1 MVGAVGF
8 TQQFS
13 FFRYT
18 QTILLC
24 LLTALTI
31 LTPATINA
39 APKKKKKWTFIVY
52 MAADND
58 LKGFAARNIKQM
70 SGIGSSD
77 CLNIAVHLDI
87 RTKENKKITRRYFV
101 EKNKVTLVNEND
113 PATQAMD
120 SGDAKTLI
128 SCCSW
133 AIQQYPADYYALIF
147 WNHGT
152 GFLDPGTGRIINP
165 LELFTFNPSTNKL
178 ELDRTL
184 GFLDF
189 ISSPED
195 SRGICWDDT
204 TGNYL
209 TNQKLDSAL
218 QTICSTYLK
227 NKKFDIIG
235 FDACLMAGIEIIDL
249 TKKYAHVMVA
259 SQEVELGAGWNYE
272 LALAPFS
279 KGCPDVKTLAS
290 NIVNTYADTYNKITN
305 DYTLSAVDLDQI
317 APLEEKIDAIALLLI
332 ECLRKQKNGSVK
344 KTIKACK
351 SKQLCTHFDEPTYID
366 LHHFLTNIQTSLGH
380 FSLINSADEL
390 IIKNDLSKKIKEA
403 CDLIKKL
410 AFANV
415 AGNNLSKA
423 QGISIYLPEINIH
436 YSYRQTSFAASNAWL
451 ALITQY
457 LLL

>member
-8 TQQFS
+8 TDRLTFS
-13 FFRYT
+13 KNRYF
-18 QTILLC
+18 LLFIC
-24 LLTALTI
+24 ATTALANTCI
-31 LTPATINA
+31 A
-39 APKKKKKWTFIVY
+39 AKPKKNKKWTFIVY

-70 SGIGSSD
+70 SAIGS
-77 CLNIAVHLDI
+77 NEFVTIAVHLDI
-87 RTKENKKITRRYFV
+87 RTKENKKITRRYLI
-101 EKNKVTLVNEND
+101 EKNKVTQVNEND

-120 SGDAKTLI
+120 SGDVNTLI

-133 AIQQYPADYYALIF
+133 AIKQYPADHYALIF

-189 ISSPED
+189 ISAPD
-195 SRGICWDDT
+195 NLRGVCWDDT

-209 TNQKLDSAL
+209 TNQKLDTAL
-218 QTICSTYLK
+218 QTICSTYLH
-227 NKKFDIIG
+227 NKFDIIG
-235 FDACLMAGIEIIDL
+235 FDACLMAGIEIVDL
-249 TKKYAHVMVA
+249 TKKYANIMVA

-272 LALAPFS
+272 LALAPFN
-279 KGCPDVKTLAS
+279 KGCPDSKTLAS
-290 NIVNTYADTYNKITN
+290 HIVNAYAETYTKITN
-305 DYTLSAVDLDQI
+305 DYTLSAVDLDRVDI
-317 APLEEKIDAIALLLI
+317 LESTINEIALLLA
-332 ECLRKQKNGSVK
+332 EALRKQKNGSVK
-344 KTIKACK
+344 KTIKTCR

-366 LHHFLTNIQTSLGH
+366 LHHFLSNLQTNLGQ
-380 FSLINSADEL
+380 FSLTNSADETH
-390 IIKNDLSKKIKEA
+390 IKNSLTKKIKDA
-403 CDLIKKL
+403 CTLIKKV

-423 QGISIYLPEINIH
+423 QGISIYFPETNIH
-436 YSYRQTSFAASNAWL
+436 YSYRQTSFAANNAWL
-451 ALITQY
+451 SFITQY